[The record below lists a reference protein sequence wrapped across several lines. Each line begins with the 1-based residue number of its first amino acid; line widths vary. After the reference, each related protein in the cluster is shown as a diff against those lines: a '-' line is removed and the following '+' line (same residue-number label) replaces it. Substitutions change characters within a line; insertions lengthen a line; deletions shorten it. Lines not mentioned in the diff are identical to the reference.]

1 MQILDEIRHVGVIG
15 GGVMGG
21 GIAQIMSALGGFT
34 VTIMDLTQQI
44 LDETKEELLE
54 RKWGVKRAVERG
66 KLSFDQAMRAFN
78 QVNFTLDMA
87 DLEDC
92 DLIIEAVPEKLDLKQ
107 KVFKELDGIVNEECI
122 FASNT
127 SGFVIAEIAR
137 DVSEDRKRRF
147 VGMHFSNPVP
157 VMRMLE
163 VITTDQSDPEVGE
176 ICKAVG
182 EAAGRAVSMVRD
194 KEGTYGFILN
204 RVFAAAAREAKKI
217 VDDGLATPEDVDKA
231 MITGRNWPAAFF
243 GSRGGIGKQ
252 W

>member
-1 MQILDEIRHVGVIG
+1 MRIEDIRHIGVLG

-21 GIAQIMSALGGFT
+21 GIAQIMAARAGYNVT
-34 VTIMDLTQQI
+34 VRDITQQI
-44 LDETKEELLE
+44 LDDTRDEIVDN
-54 RKWGVKRAVERG
+54 KWGVKRAVERG
-66 KLSFDQAMRAFN
+66 KLGFDQAMRALTN
-78 QVNFTLDMA
+78 ISYTLDVE

-92 DLIIEAVPEKLDLKQ
+92 DLIIEAVPENLELKQ
-107 KVFKELDGIVNEECI
+107 KVFAELDEIVKEESI

-137 DVSEDRKRRF
+137 DVSPARKRKF
-147 VGMHFSNPVP
+147 VGMHFSNPVA

-163 VITTDQSDPEVGE
+163 VITTEESDPEVGE

-182 EAAGRAVSMVRD
+182 EASDRAVSMVKD
-194 KEGTYGFILN
+194 KAGTYGFILN
-204 RVFAAAAREAKKI
+204 RVFAAAAREARQI
-217 VDDGLATPEDVDKA
+217 VEDGLATPEDVDKA

-243 GSRGGIGKQ
+243 GSRGGIGKK

>member
-1 MQILDEIRHVGVIG
+1 MHLDDIKHIGVLG

-21 GIAQIMSALGGFT
+21 GIAQIMAGLAGYQVT
-34 VTIMDLTQQI
+34 VRDLTQQI
-44 LDETKEELLE
+44 LDDTRDEIVDK
-54 RKWGVKRAVERG
+54 KWGVKRAVERG
-66 KLSFDQAMRAFN
+66 KLGFDQAVRCIEN
-78 QVNFTLDMA
+78 VSYTLELA
-87 DLEDC
+87 DLADC
-92 DLIIEAVPEKLDLKQ
+92 DLIIEAVPEQLELKQ
-107 KVFKELDGIVNEECI
+107 KVFKELDEAIKAECI

-137 DVSEDRKRRF
+137 DVSDERKTKF

-163 VITTDQSDPEVGE
+163 VITTDESDPEVGE

-182 EAAGRAVSMVRD
+182 EAAGRAVSMVKD
-194 KEGTYGFILN
+194 KSGTYGFILN
-204 RVFAAAAREAKKI
+204 RVFAAAAREAKQI

>member
-1 MQILDEIRHVGVIG
+1 MRLEDVKHIGVLG

-21 GIAQIMSALGGFT
+21 GIAQIMSALAGYR
-34 VTIMDLTQQI
+34 VTIRDLTQQI
-44 LDETKEELLE
+44 LDDTEAEIVEK
-54 RKWGVKRAVERG
+54 KWGVKRAVERG
-66 KLSFDQAMRAFN
+66 KLGFDQAARAIN
-78 QVNFTLDMA
+78 QVHYTLDLA
-87 DLEDC
+87 DLADC
-92 DLIIEAVPEKLDLKQ
+92 DLIIEAVPEQLELKQ
-107 KVFKELDGIVNEECI
+107 KVFKELDEIAKPECI

-127 SGFVIAEIAR
+127 SGFVIAEIAK
-137 DVSEDRKRRF
+137 DVSAERKRNF

-163 VITTDQSDPEVGE
+163 VISTDESDPEVVE
-176 ICKAVG
+176 ICRAVG
-182 EAAGRAVSMVRD
+182 EAAGRAVCLVKD
-194 KEGTYGFILN
+194 KAGTYGFILN
-204 RVFAAAAREAKKI
+204 RVFAAAAREAKQI